1 MKSKDFM
8 EFRQDFINRCFALSD
23 AKRIEYTENNQKLD
37 VHTNFR
43 RIGNELS
50 VNPVKVMGVYL
61 LKHVKS
67 LITFFKM
74 GKTFS
79 NETLESR
86 IMDIINYLILLISY
100 LHYEETKV
108 QDSDVPEDRLF
119 LENEL
124 QLDQEQKELN
134 HVNL

>member
-8 EFRQDFINRCFALSD
+8 QYRKNFIEKCFNLSD
-23 AKRIEYTENNQKLD
+23 TKRIEYTENNQELD

-50 VNPVKVMGVYL
+50 INPVKVIGVYL
-61 LKHVKS
+61 FKHVKS

-86 IMDIINYLILLISY
+86 AMDIINYLILLMSY

-124 QLDQEQKELN
+124 QLNQEQTEA
-134 HVNL
+134 

>member
-1 MKSKDFM
+1 
-8 EFRQDFINRCFALSD
+8 
-23 AKRIEYTENNQKLD
+23 
-37 VHTNFR
+37 
-43 RIGNELS
+43 
-50 VNPVKVMGVYL
+50 
-61 LKHVKS
+61 
-67 LITFFKM
+67 M